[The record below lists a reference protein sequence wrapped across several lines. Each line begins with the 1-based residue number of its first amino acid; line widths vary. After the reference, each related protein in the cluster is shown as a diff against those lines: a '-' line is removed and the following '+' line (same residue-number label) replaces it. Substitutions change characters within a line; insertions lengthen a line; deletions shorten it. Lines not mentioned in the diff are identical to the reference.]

1 MSKKILTFEDL
12 IKLSLDE
19 IDNISISEY
28 STEELNKLI
37 EIETRLVTILYENN
51 ISTENKGNIPVIE
64 LIGDNYVN

>member
-1 MSKKILTFEDL
+1 MSKKILTFDDL

-19 IDNISISEY
+19 IDDISISEY

-37 EIETRLVTILYENN
+37 EIETRLVSILHKNN

-64 LIGDNYVN
+64 LIGDNYDN

>member
-1 MSKKILTFEDL
+1 MSKKILIFEDL

-51 ISTENKGNIPVIE
+51 ISTENKENIPVIE

>member
-1 MSKKILTFEDL
+1 MSKKILTFDDL

-28 STEELNKLI
+28 SSEELNKLI
-37 EIETRLVTILYENN
+37 EIETRLVTILHKNN

>member
-1 MSKKILTFEDL
+1 MSKKILTFDDL

-37 EIETRLVTILYENN
+37 EIETQLVTILHENN